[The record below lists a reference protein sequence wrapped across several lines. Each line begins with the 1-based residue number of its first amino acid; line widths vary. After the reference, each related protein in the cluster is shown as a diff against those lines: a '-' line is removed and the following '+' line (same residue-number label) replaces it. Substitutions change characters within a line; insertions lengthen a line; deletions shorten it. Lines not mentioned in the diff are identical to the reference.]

1 MPINFMTINF
11 LPVAVFFGLTFV
23 AAGAAMYFAPRNT
36 LLGLRFKYVVAS
48 DCLWEK
54 YNKICGVFYAAGGA
68 LFCIAALNHSAET
81 RSLGQIFITALCIL
95 TLCLVYFSKRDFEKA
110 KREGKIDFDF
120 EEPEKY
126 LVPAPASPEQKLA
139 FSRQNKTSIFYC
151 AFCAFVIFVLYAWIL
166 QIGQFMPQQIATRV
180 GAAGEPCAY
189 IASSAFAAIIN
200 FLFWGTLVLCGLW
213 IILYSNFF
221 AKKPRKP
228 YSLAVAPLDCAFA
241 FAALLC
247 SVIALLNY
255 LVCAMNTAEFDA
267 GNFCATVLLVYGAGL
282 GAVLILIAAS
292 GRNKRRAREPSRKK
306 SGGKKRRGRRA

>member
-1 MPINFMTINF
+1 MQINF
-11 LPVAVFFGLTFV
+11 LPIAVFFGLTFV
-23 AAGAAMYFAPRNT
+23 AVGAAMYFAPRNT

-48 DCLWEK
+48 DYLWQK
-54 YNKICGVFYAAGGA
+54 YNKICGVFYASGGA
-68 LFCIAALNHSAET
+68 LFCLAALNHSAEIKG
-81 RSLGQIFITALCIL
+81 LGQIFIAVLCVL
-95 TLCLVYFSKRDFEKA
+95 TLCLIYFSKRDFEKA

-120 EEPEKY
+120 GEPEKY
-126 LVPAPASPEQKLA
+126 LVAAHASPEQKLA
-139 FSRQNKTSIFYC
+139 FSRRNKTSIFYC
-151 AFCAFVIFVLYAWIL
+151 AFCAFIIFVLYAWIL

-180 GAAGEPCAY
+180 YSSGAPSAY
-189 IASSAFAAIIN
+189 ISSSNFASIIN

-241 FAALLC
+241 TGTMLC
-247 SVIALLNY
+247 SVIALINY
-255 LVCAMNTAEFDA
+255 VVCAMNTAEFEA

-282 GAVLILIAAS
+282 GAVLILIAVS
-292 GRNKRRAREPSRKK
+292 ERNKRRKLDGGGKK